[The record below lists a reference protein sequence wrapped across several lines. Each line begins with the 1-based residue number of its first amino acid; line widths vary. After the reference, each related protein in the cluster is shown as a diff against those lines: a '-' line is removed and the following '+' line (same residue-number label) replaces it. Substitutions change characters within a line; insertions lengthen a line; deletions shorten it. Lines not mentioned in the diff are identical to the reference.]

1 MLLGGSV
8 LWSMRIARPKCFL
21 QTMSAL
27 QYSQT
32 VGCSP
37 ATCAAATEC
46 YCGESAAG
54 ASLAGHRRGC
64 ARCCC
69 CDGTGAAAFGIGGPL
84 LVAGCGSLAV
94 AGDLAG
100 VVEHVDWF
108 DEVFCVKD
116 LSSLALHSFL
126 AVIVLQALLWQAVG
140 TVGIWHPLW
149 RLEAAVKLFFFW
161 QHSRANDQ
169 FTDLLYNFL

>member
-1 MLLGGSV
+1 MVSVAMVTQRYKSQTFVGRPDTFAVLCQSLLAQSGVYVHPGKVCCHATGWLSPLEHESCKTKV
-8 LWSMRIARPKCFL
+8 FL

-37 ATCAAATEC
+37 ATCAVALDC
-46 YCGESAAG
+46 CCGESAAG
-54 ASLAGHRRGC
+54 ASLAGHRCGC

-69 CDGTGAAAFGIGGPL
+69 CDGAGAAAFGLGGPL

-108 DEVFCVKD
+108 DEVF
-116 LSSLALHSFL
+116 A
-126 AVIVLQALLWQAVG
+126 
-140 TVGIWHPLW
+140 
-149 RLEAAVKLFFFW
+149 
-161 QHSRANDQ
+161 
-169 FTDLLYNFL
+169 